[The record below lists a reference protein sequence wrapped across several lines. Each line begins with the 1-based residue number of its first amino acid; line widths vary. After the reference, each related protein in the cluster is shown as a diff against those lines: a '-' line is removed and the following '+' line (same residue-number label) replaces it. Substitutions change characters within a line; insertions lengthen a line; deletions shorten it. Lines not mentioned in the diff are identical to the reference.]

1 MLTTFMV
8 VLDSTVVNVA
18 LPHIAGSMSASVEE
32 ATWTLTSFL
41 VAMAIVLPAT
51 GWLGSLLGR
60 KRLLLACVVVFTLAS
75 VACGAAQSLGFLIV
89 ARVIQ
94 GLGGGAMQPISQA
107 VLLESFPPKKRG
119 VAMAVFGLGVVV
131 APIIGPTLGGWI
143 TDNYSWR
150 WIFYINIPIGLMAVS
165 LIKAF
170 LEDPPYIRTARPGRL
185 DLFGLVVLAI
195 WVGSLHVALDKGQQE
210 DWLSSPLIGALLAMA
225 AVGFIVFIFW
235 EWHARHPV
243 VDLHILRDRNFS
255 VGTGLI
261 TVVGAVLYGSTAL
274 LPLFLQTLLG
284 YTALKSG
291 LTVSPRGVGSLVAMF
306 MVGRLIGLI
315 DGRALLVGG
324 FIALAYSTYA
334 LGNLD
339 LQIAPSSVVW
349 PNILTGLSLGFIFVP
364 LTTSAM
370 GMLRNEQMAN
380 ATGIYNLMRNIGGA
394 VGIALMTTMLAR
406 GGQVHQTIMVAH
418 ATPYNA
424 PYQQQLQAIQSG
436 LAPISGNYL
445 AAQQAYGV
453 LYGQVGRQA
462 TLWAFVDNF
471 RLLAAMT
478 VLCMP
483 ALLLLR
489 RLRHEK
495 HATQPAITD

>member
-1 MLTTFMV
+1 MTAASAQIGPGAVAWHPRTNPWLIASAVMLTTFMV

-324 FIALAYSTYA
+324 VYRPGLLHVRAGQPGPPDRPLQRRLAEHP
-334 LGNLD
+334 D
-339 LQIAPSSVVW
+339 
-349 PNILTGLSLGFIFVP
+349 
-364 LTTSAM
+364 
-370 GMLRNEQMAN
+370 
-380 ATGIYNLMRNIGGA
+380 GA
-394 VGIALMTTMLAR
+394 VAG
-406 GGQVHQTIMVAH
+406 VHLR
-418 ATPYNA
+418 A
-424 PYQQQLQAIQSG
+424 PDNQRHG
-436 LAPISGNYL
+436 H
-445 AAQQAYGV
+445 AAQRAD
-453 LYGQVGRQA
+453 GQCNRHLQSHAQYRRRRRHRADDHDAGPRRPGA
-462 TLWAFVDNF
+462 PDHHGGPCH
-471 RLLAAMT
+471 T
-478 VLCMP
+478 V
-483 ALLLLR
+483 
-489 RLRHEK
+489 
-495 HATQPAITD
+495 